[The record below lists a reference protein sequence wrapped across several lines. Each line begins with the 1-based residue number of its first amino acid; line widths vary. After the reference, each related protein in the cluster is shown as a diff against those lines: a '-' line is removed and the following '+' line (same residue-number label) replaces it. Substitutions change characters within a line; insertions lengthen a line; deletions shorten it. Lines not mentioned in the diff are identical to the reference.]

1 MFYFYL
7 QRSKISTKFQ
17 YFYFSACSVS
27 SICSLATAD
36 TGVKFDNLC
45 IKRQT
50 LRQSTEQRRPTAD
63 YGPPGRKRPL
73 PRGRSWRHCWYSLNT
88 SLPASAACERLFSC
102 EGLTMNSHRTCMSD
116 KLFEQLSVIQGEQA
130 LVQSAMTSTPSPILT
145 TYTACRWWWRC
156 YWRCNLLTVCA
167 DHCTNRND

>member
-102 EGLTMNSHRTCMSD
+102 EGLTMNSHRTCMSEAVWAV
-116 KLFEQLSVIQGEQA
+116 KCYSRW
-130 LVQSAMTSTPSPILT
+130 TSLCTVCNDF
-145 TYTACRWWWRC
+145 YTFTNTD
-156 YWRCNLLTVCA
+156 YLHSLPMMVTLLLTL
-167 DHCTNRND
+167 